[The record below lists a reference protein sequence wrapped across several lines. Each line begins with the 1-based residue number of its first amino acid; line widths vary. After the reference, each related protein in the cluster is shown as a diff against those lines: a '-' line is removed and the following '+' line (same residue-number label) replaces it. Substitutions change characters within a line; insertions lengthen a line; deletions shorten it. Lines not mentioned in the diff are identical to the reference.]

1 MSQGVLLKLFHGVHG
16 SADHHDFIRFICMIR
31 ESARLGPTHDAPVYD
46 IDDNDDVDDES
57 DAPWFIDFVHD
68 DLELINLQT
77 KLCI

>member
-1 MSQGVLLKLFHGVHG
+1 MEYMARQMS
-16 SADHHDFIRFICMIR
+16 
-31 ESARLGPTHDAPVYD
+31 VYD